1 MRKLLLIFTLIF
13 MVTSC
18 DDNMSYKQEMSDTQ
32 LIEAIISDP
41 NKFEIEEADVP
52 SMSLYAIGEEYYDY
66 MMYKAEISPEYG
78 YQISLGDM
86 ALDAGD
92 MTEIFFA
99 KDGRKLGGRD
109 GMEERKRHN
118 KRCFKFVFPLTFS
131 LGETSYTANDYQ
143 EFRDAMKANYE
154 ETGEKQKPVFVF
166 PIQIQFGRG
175 DEVETV
181 TINSDDELKEAFQA
195 CRGEEDDKKCFTFGF
210 PVSFT
215 MPDGSVLT
223 AEDEKDLEEKMG
235 AFYESYTGEKK
246 RPEVVFPVDLIF
258 EDGSSLT
265 VNSPEEMKQAW
276 KENCKRDGDEES
288 EGDEGTRGSVS
299 YTHLRAHET

>member
-13 MVTSC
+13 MITSC

-109 GMEERKRHN
+109 GIEERKRHN

-215 MPDGSVLT
+215 MPDGTVLT
-223 AEDEKDLEEKMG
+223 AEDEKDLEEKMQ

-246 RPEVVFPVDLIF
+246 RPEVVFPVDFMF

-288 EGDEGTRGSVS
+288 EGDEGTRG
-299 YTHLRAHET
+299 

>member
-52 SMSLYAIGEEYYDY
+52 SMSLFAIGEEYYDY

-154 ETGEKQKPVFVF
+154 ETGEKQRPVFVF

-215 MPDGSVLT
+215 MPDGTVLT
-223 AEDEKDLEEKMG
+223 AEDEKDLEEKMQ

-246 RPEVVFPVDLIF
+246 RPEVVFPVDLMF

-288 EGDEGTRGSVS
+288 EGDEGTRG
-299 YTHLRAHET
+299 

>member
-13 MVTSC
+13 MITSC

-166 PIQIQFGRG
+166 PIQIEFGEG

-215 MPDGSVLT
+215 MPDGTVLT

-246 RPEVVFPVDLIF
+246 RPEVVFPVDLMF

-276 KENCKRDGDEES
+276 KENCKRDGDEET
-288 EGDEGTRGSVS
+288 EGDEGTRG
-299 YTHLRAHET
+299 

>member
-13 MVTSC
+13 MITSC

-175 DEVETV
+175 DEVEIV

-215 MPDGSVLT
+215 MPDGTVLT

-246 RPEVVFPVDLIF
+246 RPEVVFPVDLMF

-288 EGDEGTRGSVS
+288 EGDEGTRG
-299 YTHLRAHET
+299 

>member
-13 MVTSC
+13 MITSC

-181 TINSDDELKEAFQA
+181 TVNSDDELKEAFQA

-288 EGDEGTRGSVS
+288 EGAEGTRG
-299 YTHLRAHET
+299 

>member
-1 MRKLLLIFTLIF
+1 MKKLLLMFALIF

-18 DDNMSYKQEMSDTQ
+18 DDNMSYMEEMTDLQ
-32 LIEAIISDP
+32 LIEAIANDP
-41 NKFEIEEADVP
+41 NKFEVDGVDIPQASQFVV
-52 SMSLYAIGEEYYDY
+52 AAEYYDY
-66 MMYKAEISPEYG
+66 MLISAEISPEHG
-78 YQISLGDM
+78 YLISMGDM

-92 MTEIFFA
+92 VTEIFFA
-99 KDGRKLGGRD
+99 KDGRKLGNRE
-109 GMEERKRHN
+109 GMDDRKRHN

-181 TINSDDELKEAFQA
+181 TVNSDDELKEAFQA

-246 RPEVVFPVDLIF
+246 RPEVVFPVDLMF

-276 KENCKRDGDEES
+276 KENCKRDGDGET
-288 EGDEGTRGSVS
+288 EGDDGTRG
-299 YTHLRAHET
+299 

>member
-181 TINSDDELKEAFQA
+181 TVNSDDELKEAFQA

-215 MPDGSVLT
+215 MPDGTVLT
-223 AEDEKDLEEKMG
+223 AEDEKDLEEKMQ

-246 RPEVVFPVDLIF
+246 RPEVVFPVDLMF

-288 EGDEGTRGSVS
+288 EGDEGTRG
-299 YTHLRAHET
+299 

>member
-41 NKFEIEEADVP
+41 NKFEIEESDVP

-215 MPDGSVLT
+215 MPDGTVLT
-223 AEDEKDLEEKMG
+223 AEDEKDLEEKMQ

-246 RPEVVFPVDLIF
+246 RPEVVFPVDLMF

-288 EGDEGTRGSVS
+288 EGDEGTRG
-299 YTHLRAHET
+299 

>member
-1 MRKLLLIFTLIF
+1 MRKLLLLFTLIF
-13 MVTSC
+13 MITSC

-276 KENCKRDGDEES
+276 KANCKRDGDGAT
-288 EGDEGTRGSVS
+288 EGDDGTRG
-299 YTHLRAHET
+299 